1 LRWLGEVR
9 FMTVPRISLSPEAL
23 EFAPGL
29 LSIQESPPRRLP
41 RTVLYAVIALL
52 LITLAWMVF
61 GRLDIIA
68 SAEGRLVPQTYVKI
82 IQPADAGIVEQ
93 ILVHEDQHVSAG
105 QILMRMD
112 THIAD
117 ADTKAIKA
125 ELALRSLQLRR
136 IDAELGNHEMARQPD
151 DPDDLY
157 RQIANQLHDHRQ
169 AYVESL
175 FQAQEALHKA
185 QHDYA
190 ASQQELIKLE
200 QVTPILKQQA
210 DAYENLGKDGYA
222 PQVTVRDKNREYL
235 EKTQDLNAQ
244 QDTVASLSAAVE
256 EAKRSVA
263 EVTSKYHSDLQ
274 NERVDAEGNFRKLQ
288 QDWAKQVHKNQ
299 LLELRAPQDGIVKD
313 LATHTTGTVVSPG
326 TVLLSLVPDSE
337 ALVAEV
343 SVKNDD
349 VGFVYPHQK
358 VKIKLAA
365 YPFQK
370 YGMLDGEVL
379 HIGPDASDSGSS
391 PTPSGND
398 PSASPDRASPQQ
410 LTYKALVALSGQ
422 VLKTQGENLKLVSGM
437 QVTAEINQGNR
448 SVMEYLFS
456 PIQKTLQESGRE
468 R

>member
-1 LRWLGEVR
+1 
-9 FMTVPRISLSPEAL
+9 MADSAYILSAEAL

-379 HIGPDASDSGSS
+379 HIGPDASDAGS
-391 PTPSGND
+391 
-398 PSASPDRASPQQ
+398 
-410 LTYKALVALSGQ
+410 
-422 VLKTQGENLKLVSGM
+422 
-437 QVTAEINQGNR
+437 
-448 SVMEYLFS
+448 
-456 PIQKTLQESGRE
+456 
-468 R
+468 

>member
-1 LRWLGEVR
+1 MADSTPV
-9 FMTVPRISLSPEAL
+9 LSAEAL

-41 RTVLYAVIALL
+41 RTVLYAVVALL
-52 LITLAWMVF
+52 LITAGWMVF

-68 SAEGRLVPQTYVKI
+68 SADGRLVPQTYVKI
-82 IQPADAGIVEQ
+82 VQPADAGIVEQ
-93 ILVHEDQHVSAG
+93 ILVQEGQHVTAG

-117 ADTKAIKA
+117 ADTQSING
-125 ELALRSLQLRR
+125 ELTLRSLQLRR
-136 IDAELGNHEMARQPD
+136 IDAELGGHEMARLPG

-157 RQIANQLHDHRQ
+157 RQIESQLHDHRQ
-169 AYVESL
+169 AYAESL
-175 FQAQEALHKA
+175 SQAQEALHKA
-185 QHDYA
+185 EHDYEA
-190 ASQQELIKLE
+190 AQQELVKLKE
-200 QVTPILKQQA
+200 VTPILKLQA

-222 PQVTVRDKNREYL
+222 PQVTVRDKTREYL
-235 EKTQDLNAQ
+235 EKAQDLNAQ
-244 QDTVASLSAAVE
+244 QDTVASQSAAVE
-256 EAKRSVA
+256 EARRNLA
-263 EVTSKYHSDLQ
+263 WITSKYRSDLQ
-274 NERVDAEGNFRKLQ
+274 NERVEAVGNYRKLQ
-288 QDWAKQVHKNQ
+288 QDWAKQEHKNE
-299 LLELRAPQDGIVKD
+299 LLELRASQDGIVKD
-313 LATHTTGTVVSPG
+313 LATHTTGAVVSPG

-379 HIGPDASDSGSS
+379 HIGPDASNADNAQATS
-391 PTPSGND
+391 NKD
-398 PSASPDRASPQQ
+398 PSTIPDQTPPQ

-422 VLKTQGENLKLVSGM
+422 SLHARGEDLKLVSGM
-437 QVTAEINQGNR
+437 QVTAEINQGKR
-448 SVMEYLFS
+448 SVLEYLFS

>member
-1 LRWLGEVR
+1 
-9 FMTVPRISLSPEAL
+9 MTVQRTSLSPEAL

-52 LITLAWMVF
+52 LITAAWMIF

-82 IQPADAGIVEQ
+82 VQPADAGIVEQ
-93 ILVHEDQHVSAG
+93 IGVQEGQHVSAG

-112 THIAD
+112 TQIAD

-136 IDAELGNHEMARQPD
+136 IDAELGSHEMARQPG

-175 FQAQEALHKA
+175 SQAQDALHKA

-190 ASQQELIKLE
+190 AAQQELIKLK

-222 PQVTVRDKNREYL
+222 PQVTVRDKNREYM
-235 EKTQDLNAQ
+235 EKAQDLNAQ

-256 EAKRSVA
+256 EAKRSAA
-263 EVTSKYHSDLQ
+263 EVTSKYRSDLQ

-326 TVLLSLVPDSE
+326 TVLLSIVPDSE

-343 SVKNDD
+343 SIKNDD

-379 HIGPDASDSGSS
+379 HIGPDASDAGSS
-391 PTPSGND
+391 QTASGKD
-398 PSASPDRASPQQ
+398 PSASPDRTSPQQ
-410 LTYKALVALSGQ
+410 LTYKALIALSGQ
-422 VLKTQGENLKLVSGM
+422 VLKAQGDNLKLVSGM

>member
-1 LRWLGEVR
+1 
-9 FMTVPRISLSPEAL
+9 MADSAYILSAEAL

-379 HIGPDASDSGSS
+379 HIGPDASDAGSS
-391 PTPSGND
+391 PPPSGKD
-398 PSASPDRASPQQ
+398 PSASPDRTSQQQ
-410 LTYKALVALSGQ
+410 LTYKALIALSGQ
-422 VLKTQGENLKLVSGM
+422 VLKAQGENLKLVSGM
-437 QVTAEINQGNR
+437 QVTAEINQGSR